1 VPWCENLAIY
11 TLIDV
16 PHINQVHIFYRAE
29 LLDPD
34 FAAGEESLE
43 VRLFEEADIP
53 WSELAFRTVSR
64 TLECFF
70 ADRPGA
76 RSFPCAARLCHP
88 WPASTNPNN
97 NADRLVT
104 SGIPL

>member
-1 VPWCENLAIY
+1 MVENLAIY

-16 PHINQVHIFYRAE
+16 PHINQVHIFYRAD
-29 LLDPD
+29 LLGPD

-76 RSFPCAARLCHP
+76 IYPVRSEAVPPL
-88 WPASTNPNN
+88 ASLNKPQQ
-97 NADRLVT
+97 
-104 SGIPL
+104 